1 MFGGAGARVRGRLLR
16 DRGRDPNAG
25 GDHGTPLVLTA
36 PPGDEGVDSGGQS
49 GEGGEGG
56 IKLDI
61 GIPIDFGGDD
71 TGDVPPQGGYDPSE
85 WVRDSSGMTY
95 RSPTNHEMERNGWD
109 ARTILVVP
117 VAAELTALRNAAL
130 TTLLHLPVWE
140 VGDRPLTDLRVTPFQ
155 LGRNAS
161 QAMPF
166 ILAVYRA
173 SQVSRRT
180 IAPIV
185 NLYSSPGLESGT
197 LGDAALVVVASD
209 RGGIE
214 AQGFLPDT
222 RFTLRGPYP
231 TDGSIHAIEL
241 APPGGS
247 SIWLLESRDGSPLTD
262 YGPTAETLNPEVG
275 PAGRLPGAFLADT
288 EPEPPR
294 LAVGLKCND
303 GFDNDLDGIGDA
315 CDFNCAVHPDMG
327 GLAHPH
333 TALDEYGKAFAVIGD
348 PGFCDSNPGN
358 WVESLAAW
366 SGTAEQY
373 LNTVEVPSEVRESF
387 PLEQQDAIRTPPF
400 KARIKECITLGSKA
414 LADACHA
421 DEEDCP
427 ESYPFA
433 GATGHWDQHLSRAWA
448 GFDSAITGL
457 APANVHPVSIV
468 VVVTGYGQVGIISG
482 ELAGRGVYPTTEDV
496 DRLGAAIAWSDTADD
511 HNLGI
516 TIAHEIGHTVG
527 LRDEV
532 AGDGFM
538 LGNGMGYA
546 PTLAWEFSSIIPDYN
561 GEPGSFLTQAAVW
574 GYVVGGK
581 WFPRP
586 SGFKATF
593 CDDSSDF
600 TFPGTTCQEAQQW
613 CQ

>member
-214 AQGFLPDT
+214 AQG
-222 RFTLRGPYP
+222 LRQKP
-231 TDGSIHAIEL
+231 SIQGWV
-241 APPGGS
+241 PPAVPPAACRGRS
-247 SIWLLESRDGSPLTD
+247 SRTPNQSLLGLLSASNATMVSTMIS
-262 YGPTAETLNPEVG
+262 TASVMRAT
-275 PAGRLPGAFLADT
+275 
-288 EPEPPR
+288 
-294 LAVGLKCND
+294 
-303 GFDNDLDGIGDA
+303 
-315 CDFNCAVHPDMG
+315 
-327 GLAHPH
+327 
-333 TALDEYGKAFAVIGD
+333 
-348 PGFCDSNPGN
+348 S
-358 WVESLAAW
+358 
-366 SGTAEQY
+366 
-373 LNTVEVPSEVRESF
+373 TVLS
-387 PLEQQDAIRTPPF
+387 IRT
-400 KARIKECITLGSKA
+400 
-414 LADACHA
+414 
-421 DEEDCP
+421 
-427 ESYPFA
+427 
-433 GATGHWDQHLSRAWA
+433 WA
-448 GFDSAITGL
+448 A
-457 APANVHPVSIV
+457 
-468 VVVTGYGQVGIISG
+468 
-482 ELAGRGVYPTTEDV
+482 
-496 DRLGAAIAWSDTADD
+496 
-511 HNLGI
+511 
-516 TIAHEIGHTVG
+516 
-527 LRDEV
+527 
-532 AGDGFM
+532 
-538 LGNGMGYA
+538 
-546 PTLAWEFSSIIPDYN
+546 
-561 GEPGSFLTQAAVW
+561 
-574 GYVVGGK
+574 
-581 WFPRP
+581 
-586 SGFKATF
+586 
-593 CDDSSDF
+593 
-600 TFPGTTCQEAQQW
+600 
-613 CQ
+613 